1 RGGGPPSPRR
11 PRRDHAPARPG
22 AGLPAAGPAAA
33 AARGLRAAQGG
44 DVPARPDGGARAL
57 RTTRRS
63 LGRRRPSRHGAVAAA
78 APAPRARG
86 PRDRRPLLLR
96 DALRLAAPGAARGL
110 RRRDRDHRGAR
121 RGAGVPALPAD
132 PARGPAG
139 SVERAAAG
147 LAAVR
152 PDARPEPRRGPAVG
166 ERRPGGRAP
175 GHDGD
180 RAGPD
185 VAALAAAVGV
195 RPRPCAA
202 QRARGA
208 AAPDRDAHLNG
219 RRSRA
224 PARAARP
231 ASCPPGAR
239 PRANSAPRVGAPT
252 KLCGSRRAPDQ
263 GGDPVSGDLIDTTE
277 MYLKTVFELHEAGI
291 APMRARIAERLGHS
305 GPTVS
310 QTVARMERDGLLYL
324 DDQRRIRLTA
334 E

>member
-1 RGGGPPSPRR
+1 GRGVPPRDSDHPPAQPGRSGRLRRPGLCAAPGAPAAGARARRRAADRPPAPGDGAARGGGPPSPRR

-110 RRRDRDHRGAR
+110 RRRD
-121 RGAGVPALPAD
+121 
-132 PARGPAG
+132 
-139 SVERAAAG
+139 
-147 LAAVR
+147 
-152 PDARPEPRRGPAVG
+152 
-166 ERRPGGRAP
+166 
-175 GHDGD
+175 
-180 RAGPD
+180 
-185 VAALAAAVGV
+185 
-195 RPRPCAA
+195 
-202 QRARGA
+202 
-208 AAPDRDAHLNG
+208 
-219 RRSRA
+219 
-224 PARAARP
+224 
-231 ASCPPGAR
+231 AR

-252 KLCGSRRAPDQ
+252 KLCGSRRAPAR

-277 MYLKTVFELHEAGI
+277 MYLKTVLELHEACI
-291 APMRARIAERLGHS
+291 AAMRARIAERLGHS

-334 E
+334 EGSEVATDVMRKHRLAERHLLD